1 MWSMQLTWNA
11 QPHPKYPSAKQSI
24 MCITTKTMTITICT
38 TYHSLLLFPPRSCR
52 PRDANQWRRTTIVCL
67 LLRHTISNSAAVV
80 IPSNITLT
88 VNIII
93 CSRVIANMI
102 IARARYMYLLLSRRV
117 VVVAPLYHISS
128 YYLSFTLDFIFC
140 CSAASST
147 YSTPPSSIK
156 VLGKF
161 VLRDFVAWSSWL
173 LTMCLASWYLLEL

>member
-1 MWSMQLTWNA
+1 M
-11 QPHPKYPSAKQSI
+11 
-24 MCITTKTMTITICT
+24 
-38 TYHSLLLFPPRSCR
+38 
-52 PRDANQWRRTTIVCL
+52 
-67 LLRHTISNSAAVV
+67 V